1 MQSSNITAQEVSAF
15 DPDNILR
22 NSTESLNGKKEK
34 NLFCKYKVIYQ
45 FYSHLIE
52 GQASS
57 KSLSRTLLQ
66 TRNQLLLTEL
76 K

>member
-1 MQSSNITAQEVSAF
+1 MQSSNITALQEVSAF

-22 NSTESLNGKKEK
+22 NSTESLNGKNEK
-34 NLFCKYKVIYQ
+34 NLFCKYKVINQ

-57 KSLSRTLLQ
+57 QSLSRTF
-66 TRNQLLLTEL
+66 TNKKPITIN
-76 K
+76 